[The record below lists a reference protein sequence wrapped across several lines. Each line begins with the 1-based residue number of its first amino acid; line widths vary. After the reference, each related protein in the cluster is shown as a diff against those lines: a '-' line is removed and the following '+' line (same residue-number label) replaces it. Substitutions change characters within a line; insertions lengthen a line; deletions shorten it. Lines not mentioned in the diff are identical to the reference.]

1 MNSRRFDVVVVGGGP
16 AGVAA
21 AKASAK
27 AGAKTLLLEK
37 NPAIIAIKPCG
48 QAVSAHTFETAGVKP
63 TSPMILNRVSARVYA
78 PNGRSVKI
86 PETGYL
92 INKTLLLQEMAVQ
105 AVEHGAE
112 IHVNEPFIELVRR
125 DDGLI
130 VKTPKAGYE
139 CSVIIGADGYNS
151 RVARALGVNE
161 KSEPIPTLQYLMAGA
176 RLESIDE
183 IRIYVGSEIAPR
195 GYAWLFPFSE
205 RMTEVGLGVRS
216 APIKPYMDRVL
227 EVLRKE
233 LSSAQVI
240 DNRGAPVPV
249 GGVISKYIF
258 DRAIL
263 IGDAAGMVIP
273 MTGGGIHSSIAA
285 GIAAGEVAGEA
296 SQEGD
301 VSEDRLRAFDEKY
314 RPWLERIRRSL
325 KVLRIIERLSDYD
338 LNELAEVLSD
348 EDIVDLANGLNVGRV
363 ARKLL
368 SHPRLAVKLARQL
381 LNI

>member
-1 MNSRRFDVVVVGGGP
+1 
-16 AGVAA
+16 
-21 AKASAK
+21 
-27 AGAKTLLLEK
+27 
-37 NPAIIAIKPCG
+37 
-48 QAVSAHTFETAGVKP
+48 
-63 TSPMILNRVSARVYA
+63 
-78 PNGRSVKI
+78 
-86 PETGYL
+86 
-92 INKTLLLQEMAVQ
+92 
-105 AVEHGAE
+105 
-112 IHVNEPFIELVRR
+112 
-125 DDGLI
+125 
-130 VKTPKAGYE
+130 
-139 CSVIIGADGYNS
+139 
-151 RVARALGVNE
+151 
-161 KSEPIPTLQYLMAGA
+161 
-176 RLESIDE
+176 
-183 IRIYVGSEIAPR
+183 
-195 GYAWLFPFSE
+195 
-205 RMTEVGLGVRS
+205 
-216 APIKPYMDRVL
+216 
-227 EVLRKE
+227 
-233 LSSAQVI
+233 VI